1 MEPEKSESWKMC
13 CSNSSATFIK
23 FTITAIFCFSIMIF
37 CMIMIVS
44 NPDRDNSIYF
54 SLISSILSLYI
65 PSPTLHD
72 DKVQPKIEQPMKEI
86 EKEKV

>member
-1 MEPEKSESWKMC
+1 MEPEKSESWKIC
-13 CSNSSATFIK
+13 CSNSSSQFIK
-23 FTITAIFCFSIMIF
+23 FAITAIFCFSIMIF
-37 CMIMIVS
+37 SMLMIVS

-72 DKVQPKIEQPMKEI
+72 DKVHRLEQPIKEI

>member
-1 MEPEKSESWKMC
+1 MEPEKNESWNIC
-13 CSNSSATFIK
+13 CSKSSAKFIK
-23 FTITAIFCFSIMIF
+23 FTMTAIFCFSIMIF
-37 CMIMIVS
+37 SMLMIVL

-72 DKVQPKIEQPMKEI
+72 DKVRQLEQPIKEI

>member
-1 MEPEKSESWKMC
+1 MEPEKSESWKIC

-72 DKVQPKIEQPMKEI
+72 DKVQQKIEQPIKEI

>member
-1 MEPEKSESWKMC
+1 MDNEKSESWKIC
-13 CSNSSATFIK
+13 CSNSSSQFIK
-23 FTITAIFCFSIMIF
+23 FAITAIVCLTVMIF
-37 CMIMIVS
+37 SMLMIVS

-65 PSPTLHD
+65 PSPSLHD
-72 DKVQPKIEQPMKEI
+72 DKLHQIEQPIKEI

>member
-1 MEPEKSESWKMC
+1 
-13 CSNSSATFIK
+13 
-23 FTITAIFCFSIMIF
+23 MIF

-72 DKVQPKIEQPMKEI
+72 DKVQPKIEQPIKEI